1 MNFYEVLNYFDR
13 TRYFAAATNEEELL
27 DMVDEAFVTRLQE
40 ITDDG
45 GQYDDLRDSRKLRMD
60 EITYELL
67 LENVTGKTMQMKNLP
82 GDLDKF
88 YF

>member
-1 MNFYEVLNYFDR
+1 MLNYFDR
-13 TRYFAAATNEEELL
+13 TRYFAAAANEEELL
-27 DMVDEAFVTRLQE
+27 DLVDEAFVTRLQE
-40 ITDDG
+40 IKDDG
-45 GQYDDLRDSRKLRMD
+45 GQYDDLRDSRELRTD

-67 LENVTGKTMQMKNLP
+67 LEKVTGKTMQMKNLP